1 MVNPNEHAP
10 TAPPSHNTNAH
21 QTTLTERGI
30 GKATTELFLSQGWS
44 VLACDVDEAGLA
56 SIAASHKLHTLRLD
70 VGDEDA
76 VKQAVALCVQRFGT
90 LTCVFANAGI
100 SGGLDSFL
108 NTERDEFE
116 RILRVNVLGVHYCFK
131 HGAAEMLRAKIRGSL
146 IATAS
151 VAGIRSGAGSTPY
164 SASKAAVI
172 NMVETVANQL
182 AGSGIRVNAVCP
194 GIIETGMTAPLFAMA
209 DHNKSRGRIGQ
220 LNALRRYGVASE
232 IASVVV
238 FLASDGASY
247 INGQA
252 IAVDGGLSSSHPV
265 VPAKPGKAAM

>member
-1 MVNPNEHAP
+1 MA
-10 TAPPSHNTNAH
+10 ASANAH
-21 QTTLTERGI
+21 RVALVTGAGSGI
-30 GKATTELFLSQGWS
+30 GKASTELFLSQGWS

-56 SIAASHKLHTLRLD
+56 SLKTPSTNAARLDTLVLD

-76 VKQAVALCVQRFGT
+76 VKRAVALCVQRFGS
-90 LTCVFANAGI
+90 LHCVFANAGI

-108 NTERDEFE
+108 ETERDEFE

-131 HGAAEMLRAKIRGSL
+131 HGAAEMMRSKVRGGSL

-209 DHNKSRGRIGQ
+209 DQNKSRSRIGQ
-220 LNALRRYGVASE
+220 LNPLRRYGVASE

-265 VPAKPGKAAM
+265 VRAKPGKAAM